1 MSLSKIQFKLN
12 FVGPQEFWAINSND
26 IFQNQL
32 VKLDMFICSK
42 ASLSKAVCH
51 TSIHQS
57 RHRKPCLEQHFKR
70 QPVLGRLLS
79 NAGKFI
85 LQWWNCACNILEKMH
100 LLQKYYQQLRS
111 ETLQKEIGRALFK
124 RKGRCWRWNSM
135 LIFRVNKSQSC
146 NLWSLLNVHMFFP
159 LSFYIFLSIGT
170 LSLASHL
177 PNSFQVRDFYVKI
190 FPTVFFVLKAASL
203 GEIDQREE
211 TVNF

>member
-1 MSLSKIQFKLN
+1 MTTCPWTFVIKRRQIYFVLMILCLQYFGEDASLSKILK
-12 FVGPQEFWAINSND
+12 
-26 IFQNQL
+26 QL
-32 VKLDMFICSK
+32 K
-42 ASLSKAVCH
+42 
-51 TSIHQS
+51 
-57 RHRKPCLEQHFKR
+57 
-70 QPVLGRLLS
+70 
-79 NAGKFI
+79 
-85 LQWWNCACNILEKMH
+85 
-100 LLQKYYQQLRS
+100 S
-111 ETLQKEIGRALFK
+111 ETFQKEIGGALFK

-146 NLWSLLNVHMFFP
+146 NLWSLFNVHMFFP